1 MRVPAATMLAVACL
15 TIAGCGG
22 ITDPSKNTV
31 EPFSGT
37 IAVGGTSFHLFSS
50 QRGEISVKMTAL
62 APTSNATVGLTWTQ
76 ATSDGSCAG
85 LLQQGFSQQL
95 NVPVIA
101 GVIVAGR
108 YCIVLQD
115 VGTFTVPQ
123 TYTVAVSHP

>member
-31 EPFSGT
+31 ESFSGT
-37 IAVGGTSFHLFSS
+37 IAVGGSAVHQFSS
-50 QRGEISVKMTAL
+50 SRGEISVKMTAL
-62 APTSNATVGLTWTQ
+62 APTSNATVGLIWTQ
-76 ATSDGSCAG
+76 AANDGSCAG
-85 LLQQGFSQQL
+85 ILQQTFSQQL

-101 GVIVAGR
+101 GVILAGR

-115 VGTFTVPQ
+115 VGTFAVPQ